1 MGNYNSGFNNCD
13 LSDLEP
19 RDLDPVRHL
28 VVDRDADIYERN
40 LLGRNCRETPLTV
53 WNNNQRPTINPP
65 SRKIPFLA
73 LYSVAWHLKKNV
85 GIVLFF
91 LVSLKFAFHAPKPAF
106 DLTAGTFD
114 TL

>member
-40 LLGRNCRETPLTV
+40 LLGRNCRETPTTV
-53 WNNNQRPTINPP
+53 WNNNQRPSVNAPN
-65 SRKIPFLA
+65 RKI
-73 LYSVAWHLKKNV
+73 SR
-85 GIVLFF
+85 
-91 LVSLKFAFHAPKPAF
+91 
-106 DLTAGTFD
+106 
-114 TL
+114 